1 MIALA
6 IILVASV
13 FIYYDNKVENCE
25 PLDVEDIAII
35 VLSVVAAFLLTIFNI
50 LAWE

>member
-1 MIALA
+1 MFLALL
-6 IILVASV
+6 LVASV

-35 VLSVVAAFLLTIFNI
+35 VLSVVAAFLLTIFNF
-50 LAWE
+50 LMWE

>member
-6 IILVASV
+6 ILLVASV

-25 PLDVEDIAII
+25 PLDVEDVAII
-35 VLSVVAAFLLTIFNI
+35 VLSVVAAVLLTIFNI
-50 LAWE
+50 LA

>member
-35 VLSVVAAFLLTIFNI
+35 VLSVVAAVLLTIFNI
-50 LAWE
+50 LA

>member
-6 IILVASV
+6 ILLVASV
-13 FIYYDNKVENCE
+13 FIYYDNKVVNCE
-25 PLDVEDIAII
+25 PLDVKDVAII

>member
-6 IILVASV
+6 ILLVASV

-35 VLSVVAAFLLTIFNI
+35 VLSSVAAFLLTIFNI
-50 LAWE
+50 LA

>member
-6 IILVASV
+6 ILLVASV
-13 FIYYDNKVENCE
+13 FIYYDNKVVNCE
-25 PLDVEDIAII
+25 PLDVEDVAII
-35 VLSVVAAFLLTIFNI
+35 VLSVVAAVLLTIFNI

>member
-6 IILVASV
+6 VILVASV

-35 VLSVVAAFLLTIFNI
+35 VLSVVAAVLLTIFNI
-50 LAWE
+50 LA